1 MKIKIDTQ
9 RPNLDMKK
17 HIINSRKDRMRS
29 YASIF
34 SSSTFAR
41 VIQHEDFDFINK
53 KIERYDFPELG
64 KSFFTYSDYL
74 RYTYKHLKKEYR
86 CEYIY
91 KNELINELL
100 LKKYGTKNTIVI
112 NEFKVGNSVADMVL
126 FNGTSKAFE
135 IKTELDSEKRL
146 SGQLNDYIRVF
157 KECYIVTH
165 ESLIDKYIDKNE
177 NTGIIAFAKHG
188 NSLKMQE
195 IKSAIINDKIDADIL
210 IRSLRTQEYRNII
223 SQYFGELPGVSNFK
237 MFDAC
242 LSLMKQIPE
251 NELNNLFIIELKKRV
266 SNTQLLH
273 SFNYELRQ
281 LCLSLK
287 INTKCYEELNLK
299 LSQPIK
305 L

>member
-1 MKIKIDTQ
+1 MRKQIV
-9 RPNLDMKK
+9 
-17 HIINSRKDRMRS
+17 HSRVEQMRS

-34 SSSTFAR
+34 SSTSFSNLMKN
-41 VIQHEDFDFINK
+41 EDFDFLDK
-53 KIERYDFPELG
+53 KIARYDSKRIG
-64 KSFFTYSDYL
+64 KNFTTYSDYI
-74 RYTYKHLKKEYR
+74 RYVYNSLKKEYR

-100 LKKYGTKNTIVI
+100 IKKYGTVKTVVI

-146 SGQLNDYIRVF
+146 SGQLIDYTKIF

-165 ESLIDKYIDKNE
+165 ESLIEKYLTTDEKI
-177 NTGIIAFAKHG
+177 GIIAIVKHG
-188 NSLKMQE
+188 ASFTMEE
-195 IKSAIINDKIDADIL
+195 IRKAATSEEIDSNVL
-210 IRSLRTQEYRNII
+210 IRSLRTQEYKNII
-223 SQYFGELPGVSNFK
+223 ISHFGQLPKVSNFQ
-237 MFDAC
+237 MFDECAF
-242 LSLMKQIPE
+242 LMKQIPDK
-251 NELNNLFIIELKKRV
+251 ELNSLFIDELKKRV
-266 SNTQLLH
+266 SNTQLLQ
-273 SFNYELRQ
+273 SFYKELRQ

-287 INTKCYEELNLK
+287 INQKDYQILSLK

>member
-1 MKIKIDTQ
+1 
-9 RPNLDMKK
+9 MKK
-17 HIINSRKDRMRS
+17 HIINSRKERMRS
-29 YASIF
+29 YAGIF
-34 SSSTFAR
+34 SSTSFAR

-74 RYTYKHLKKEYR
+74 KYTYKHLKKEYR
-86 CEYIY
+86 CEYVY

-100 LKKYGTKNTIVI
+100 LKKYGTKNTVVI

-146 SGQLNDYIRVF
+146 TGQLNDYTRIF

-165 ESLIDKYIDKNE
+165 ESLIDKYAGKDE
-177 NTGIIAFAKHG
+177 NTGIIAFARHG
-188 NSLKMQE
+188 NSLKMLE
-195 IKSAIINDKIDADIL
+195 IKRAIANEKIDAAIL
-210 IRSLRTQEYRNII
+210 IRSLRTQEYKNIVI
-223 SQYFGELPGVSNFK
+223 KYFGELPCVSNFK

-242 LSLMKQIPE
+242 FSLMKQIPD
-251 NELNNLFIIELKKRV
+251 NELNNLFINELKKRT

-287 INTKCYEELNLK
+287 INLKDYNELNLK

>member
-1 MKIKIDTQ
+1 
-9 RPNLDMKK
+9 MKK
-17 HIINSRKDRMRS
+17 QIAKYRLDQLRS

-34 SSSTFAR
+34 SSTSFTNLLKN
-41 VIQHEDFDFINK
+41 EDFDFLNK
-53 KIERYDFPELG
+53 KIARYDSSGIGTKFT
-64 KSFFTYSDYL
+64 TYSDYI
-74 RYTYKHLKKEYR
+74 RYAYNSLKKEYR

-100 LKKYGTKNTIVI
+100 LKKYGTVNTVVI

-146 SGQLNDYIRVF
+146 NGQLNDYTKIFR
-157 KECYIVTH
+157 ECYIVTH
-165 ESLIDKYIDKNE
+165 ESLIDKYL
-177 NTGIIAFAKHG
+177 T
-188 NSLKMQE
+188 
-195 IKSAIINDKIDADIL
+195 INDKIGVIAIVKNGSSYKMEEKRKATSSEEIDSDVL
-210 IRSLRTQEYRNII
+210 IRSLRTQEYKNII
-223 SQYFGELPGVSNFK
+223 ISHFGQLPKVSNFQ
-237 MFDAC
+237 MFDECA
-242 LSLMKQIPE
+242 LLMKQISN
-251 NELNNLFIIELKKRV
+251 NELNSLFITELKKRT

-273 SFNYELRQ
+273 SFYNELRQ

-287 INTKCYEELNLK
+287 INQKDYQELSLK

>member
-1 MKIKIDTQ
+1 
-9 RPNLDMKK
+9 
-17 HIINSRKDRMRS
+17 MRS
-29 YASIF
+29 YAGIF
-34 SSSTFAR
+34 SSTSFAR

-53 KIERYDFPELG
+53 KIERFDFPEFG

-74 RYTYKHLKKEYR
+74 KYTYKHLKKEYC
-86 CEYIY
+86 CEYVY

-100 LKKYGTKNTIVI
+100 LKKYGTKNTVVI

-146 SGQLNDYIRVF
+146 TGQLNDYTRIF

-165 ESLIDKYIDKNE
+165 ESLIDKYAGKDE
-177 NTGIIAFAKHG
+177 NTGIIAFARHG
-188 NSLKMQE
+188 NSIKMLE
-195 IKSAIINDKIDADIL
+195 IKRAIANEKIDAAIL
-210 IRSLRTQEYRNII
+210 IRSLRTQEYKNII
-223 SQYFGELPGVSNFK
+223 IKYFGELPHVSNFK

-242 LSLMKQIPE
+242 LSLMKQIPD
-251 NELNNLFIIELKKRV
+251 NELNNLFINELKKRT

-287 INTKCYEELNLK
+287 INLKDYNELNLK